1 VVTVFWAVVGLLW
14 VSGVLWLVVSEARK
28 SIRGKKEE

>member
-1 VVTVFWAVVGLLW
+1 MNVFWAVVGLLW
-14 VSGVLWLVVSEARK
+14 VVGVLWLVASEARK